1 MPDITFIDFSGNET
15 TIDVP
20 TGTSLMQAAM
30 ENMIEGIEAE
40 CGGSGSCAT
49 CHCYLTDDW
58 RGKVSEPNSSESDM
72 LEMVSEPTEL
82 SRLSCQVLESDEHHG
97 LQVRLPESQY

>member
-1 MPDITFIDFSGNET
+1 MSYFINV
-15 TIDVP
+15 IDHDGKNHQLEATV
-20 TGTSLMQAAM
+20 GFSLMEIIRDA
-30 ENMIEGIEAE
+30 GLDIEAI
-40 CGGSGSCAT
+40 CGGCCACAT

-58 RGKVSEPNSSESDM
+58 QGKVNEPNSSEADM

-82 SRLSCQVLESDEHHG
+82 SRLSCQVLVSDEHHG

>member
-20 TGTSLMQAAM
+20 AGTSLMQAAM
-30 ENMIEGIEAE
+30 ENMIDGIEAE

-58 RGKVSEPNSSESDM
+58 HGKVSEPSSSEADM

-82 SRLSCQVLESDEHHG
+82 SRLSCQILVSDEHHG